1 MRILNILLIISIL
14 FFYGCSKYEM
24 YDWAI
29 ESNRN
34 SANLELKDLKI
45 NYLNKEHSEVSVLV
59 VDEETMST
67 LHSKHSGIDETTDV
81 LTFDHGSDEHAVRAD
96 IAVCGDVALLESEKH
111 NTTIQ
116 NELLLYILH
125 GILHCCGFDDCDDE
139 SHQKIHAEEDRVLKA
154 IGVGTVWSNV
164 T

>member
-1 MRILNILLIISIL
+1 MYAVHKEMEESLEQSDQPPPSVSIQGDGALHHTYLEEHAISALI
-14 FFYGCSKYEM
+14 
-24 YDWAI
+24 
-29 ESNRN
+29 
-34 SANLELKDLKI
+34 
-45 NYLNKEHSEVSVLV
+45 YLNKEHSEVSVLV

-116 NELLLYILH
+116 HELLLYILH